1 MNVNTINSQLGYIYG
16 ELHSAI
22 DSGTSDAEETV
33 TAILETIETE
43 SASVKQKLDDRRKS
57 A

>member
-1 MNVNTINSQLGYIYG
+1 MNIATIRSQLGYIYG

-22 DSGTSDAEETV
+22 DSGTSDAEENV
-33 TAILETIETE
+33 TAVLASIETE
-43 SASVKQKLDDRRKS
+43 TELVKQKLNDRRKS